1 MIFTLNAAMLDF
13 LVLSIVRRGD
23 SYGYQISQMLKHI
36 SNAKDSTLYPVL
48 KRLTESGWVEAY
60 DQPYQGRNRR
70 YYRITD
76 GGCEH
81 QEELCREWARFAR
94 EVEII
99 IEGGEQNEQ

>member
-13 LVLSIVRRGD
+13 LVLSIIRRGD
-23 SYGYQISQMLKHI
+23 SYGYQISQMLKPI

-76 GGCEH
+76 AGCVH
-81 QEELCREWARFAR
+81 QEELCEEWVQFAR
-94 EVEII
+94 EVENIV
-99 IEGGEQNEQ
+99 EGGKTNEQ

>member
-13 LVLSIVRRGD
+13 LVLSIIHRGD
-23 SYGYQISQMLKHI
+23 SYGYQISQMLKPI

-76 GGCEH
+76 AGCVH
-81 QEELCREWARFAR
+81 QEELCEEWAQFAR
-94 EVEII
+94 EVENIV
-99 IEGGEQNEQ
+99 EGGKTNEQ